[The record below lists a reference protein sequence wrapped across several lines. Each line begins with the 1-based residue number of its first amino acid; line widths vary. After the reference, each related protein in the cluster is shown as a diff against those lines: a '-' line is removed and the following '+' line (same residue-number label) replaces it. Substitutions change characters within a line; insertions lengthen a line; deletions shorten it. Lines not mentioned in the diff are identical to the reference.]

1 MIKNKFRPL
10 PLFIYFISVVS
21 VLFLSIRTYGLSS
34 SLLGRLESSKIEEI
48 NYDRQ
53 MPAFNGFCLYSYHDG
68 QEILEKYLT
77 GDNYQITIRKSY
89 TDNSDCY
96 GKIMGSNLPQGIL
109 YEDIEE
115 NVWIDL
121 QVGMKQGVPTWSQE
135 PIFIFFLLLI
145 NTSFFLAYR
154 SEKTILI
161 GLIFFIFYSLST
173 FDKHNRYSNG
183 IDSVVPNQMHIQKI
197 IDQLNK

>member
-1 MIKNKFRPL
+1 
-10 PLFIYFISVVS
+10 
-21 VLFLSIRTYGLSS
+21 
-34 SLLGRLESSKIEEI
+34 
-48 NYDRQ
+48 
-53 MPAFNGFCLYSYHDG
+53 
-68 QEILEKYLT
+68 
-77 GDNYQITIRKSY
+77 
-89 TDNSDCY
+89 
-96 GKIMGSNLPQGIL
+96 MGSNLPQGIL

-173 FDKHNRYSNG
+173 FDKHNRYRNG

-197 IDQLNK
+197 IGQLNE